1 MKTFDARRAAVDAR
15 ASNSTRPATAIVHD
29 TPDARVLVFRIAPGQ
44 TVSPH
49 RNGSTVILTVLS
61 GHGIVTGGDARGIVS
76 AGEVIAYE
84 PNELHGMSAVD
95 AEVVLLATITPRP
108 SARSVAVAP
117 AADAARLEA
126 SRKPAIA

>member
-15 ASNSTRPATAIVHD
+15 VSNSTRPATSIVYD
-29 TPDARVLVFRIAPGQ
+29 TPDARVVVFRIAPGQ

-61 GHGIVTGGDARGIVS
+61 GHGVVSGGDSRRVVS

-84 PNELHGMSAVD
+84 PNELHGMSAID
-95 AEVVLLATITPRP
+95 AEFVLLATITPRP
-108 SARSVAVAP
+108 GARSAAVAP
-117 AADAARLEA
+117 VAAAARA
-126 SRKPAIA
+126 GSIA